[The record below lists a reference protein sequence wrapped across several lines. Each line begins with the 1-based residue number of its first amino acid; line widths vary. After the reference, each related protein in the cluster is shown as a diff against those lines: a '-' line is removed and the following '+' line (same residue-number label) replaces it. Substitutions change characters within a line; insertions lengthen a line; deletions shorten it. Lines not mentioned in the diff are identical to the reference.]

1 MTDKFKKIDKEFCIT
16 DSSVNVYKY
25 RCLTEGL
32 QLDEVQKN
40 PIGYYLHGTEEYP
53 RESGVLVRW
62 EDFRKDGDKILAKPC
77 INLSHPRGKR
87 TVDEI
92 EIGFLNAASV
102 GKIVV
107 LEASDD
113 PQLKVFGQDKPT
125 IVKWFPREISLVDI
139 PGNYNALANLYDK
152 DNNELNLS
160 DLREMPF
167 KNPPNPVDITKVLQA
182 LSLKDGSESEILKA
196 IGNLTDKAKLA
207 DEYGEELRKMKT
219 EEKYK
224 GKTWDDLYRSDELET
239 VRQKFP
245 KLYEK
250 LKTEKFPNIKS

>member
-1 MTDKFKKIDKEFCIT
+1 
-16 DSSVNVYKY
+16 
-25 RCLTEGL
+25 
-32 QLDEVQKN
+32 
-40 PIGYYLHGTEEYP
+40 
-53 RESGVLVRW
+53 
-62 EDFRKDGDKILAKPC
+62 
-77 INLSHPRGKR
+77 
-87 TVDEI
+87 
-92 EIGFLNAASV
+92 
-102 GKIVV
+102 
-107 LEASDD
+107 
-113 PQLKVFGQDKPT
+113 
-125 IVKWFPREISLVDI
+125 
-139 PGNYNALANLYDK
+139 
-152 DNNELNLS
+152 LNLS